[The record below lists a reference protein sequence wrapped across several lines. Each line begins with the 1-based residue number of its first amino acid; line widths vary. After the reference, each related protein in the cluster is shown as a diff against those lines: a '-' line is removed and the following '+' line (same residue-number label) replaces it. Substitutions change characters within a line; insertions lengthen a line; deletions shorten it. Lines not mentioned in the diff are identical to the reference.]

1 MLFPQWGIRSVW
13 DTWVISSP
21 GLATILPFQ
30 PFALPSS
37 PFLDSWNFYFM
48 HFSTLVT
55 PLLFVWQTGDREQE
69 IALLF
74 YEGVRFLGDAGVF
87 GVQQFAHSSGGTMR
101 LKSHVGNGTYKCNTN
116 LKTKASFCNICR
128 YLILFLFQIVV
139 STDRNDPECI
149 RNIYLFLS
157 SSQWPTLY
165 LLWHKKGPPS
175 DFVVSWQRS
184 SETKL
189 NCFLNQYS
197 HPPLCIKA

>member
-1 MLFPQWGIRSVW
+1 MSDFLPWPRYN
-13 DTWVISSP
+13 SS
-21 GLATILPFQ
+21 
-30 PFALPSS
+30 
-37 PFLDSWNFYFM
+37 
-48 HFSTLVT
+48 FSTLRPPFISLPWFLKLLFYAFLNPRD

-116 LKTKASFCNICR
+116 LKTKASFCNIYR

-139 STDRNDPECI
+139 STDRNDLECI

-165 LLWHKKGPPS
+165 PLWHKKGPPS